1 MDSEHME
8 HKLHVVSR
16 GELEDITRYG
26 NTRGRPGSKAPSASN
41 NGSRMYN
48 PMSRGL
54 PSSASLEMLQPDDVM
69 GEVKQVYHPAKAFH
83 KICMFNMSSTC
94 SRAFVKFTHFVF
106 REIHFCDQCRFQI
119 CQCCCLWYHFS
130 EYDKSNKGATIS
142 RSPILYLSTMD
153 VEVN

>member
-1 MDSEHME
+1 ME

-94 SRAFVKFTHFVF
+94 SRAFVKFTNFVF
-106 REIHFCDQCRFQI
+106 EKFIFVISVGFKYANVAVYDTIFQSMTN
-119 CQCCCLWYHFS
+119 LTK
-130 EYDKSNKGATIS
+130 ELL
-142 RSPILYLSTMD
+142 SPDHQYFIYLQWTWK
-153 VEVN
+153 